1 MKLITREL
9 IKLFF
14 TLISYSLE
22 DLTDDRA
29 YLVSLN
35 VSVCTESTCDAT
47 YVILNKMV
55 LPKQPCSWSEGFAVP
70 GQSLN
75 LCYFIEWISVNEMLE
90 QLSWINL
97 IDLFIQEKVKGEM
110 GTNFSSKYDILKFFF
125 QAFPSPA
132 GRQIMATRPL

>member
-90 QLSWINL
+90 QLSCINL

>member
-9 IKLFF
+9 IKLFL

-90 QLSWINL
+90 QLSCINL